1 LYGDGNRASEYYEDL
16 NKESV
21 LENGTIKTN
30 QIIPDA
36 NIIEYYGGKVEA
48 KDVSLQ
54 QESKDEIKP
63 DGLPAIEDNNENNC
77 K

>member
-1 LYGDGNRASEYYEDL
+1 MSRPKKKEISL

-21 LENGTIKTN
+21 LENGTIETN

-36 NIIEYYGGKVEA
+36 NIIEYYGGKVAA

-54 QESKDEIKP
+54 QESSTDQNTPE
-63 DGLPAIEDNNENNC
+63 GLPPIDRTPTQC
-77 K
+77 